1 MRRVFRE
8 PAQPVPVHTSP
19 PVLSWIDQLQRSAGN
34 RAVGR
39 LLRAPAG
46 IAVHQGSTRSA
57 ADLVDVV
64 KKNPKVPKWV
74 KQGIGSRGG
83 ALTAAGLKPP
93 KGRIW
98 DFPDT
103 LEAASAA
110 GNWVITTA
118 KSKIEVRKE
127 AGKLKFHQQVIP
139 DLGQGQRPG
148 SYMKTGTDEYEFSE
162 SRMESDS
169 AEIIYGWTFP
179 ETTSGVPQQTKT
191 AKTKPDKGKGLIV
204 IVTEIAVTAPNGKVK
219 TFTPGPDELAEAII
233 HEIGIH
239 AGLITQGRN
248 DQHSPTN
255 RVVADMDEQ
264 IGEFFHPALPG
275 GGLDTSQVTKD
286 IFAFVNAP

>member
-1 MRRVFRE
+1 MRRVYRE
-8 PAQPVPVHTSP
+8 RLTPAPAPARAPART
-19 PVLSWIDQLQRSAGN
+19 WIAELQRSAGN
-34 RAVGR
+34 RAVGQ
-39 LLRAPAG
+39 LLRAPSG

-74 KQGIGSRGG
+74 KQGLSSRGG
-83 ALTAAGLKPP
+83 TLTAAGLKPP
-93 KGRIW
+93 AGRIW

-103 LEAASAA
+103 LEAASAS

-118 KSKIEVRKE
+118 KSKIEVRDE
-127 AGKLKFHQQVIP
+127 AGKQKFHQVVTP
-139 DLGQGQRPG
+139 DLGKGQRPG
-148 SYMKTGTDEYEFSE
+148 AYMKTGKDEYEFSE

-179 ETTSGVPQQTKT
+179 ETTSGVPQQTQT
-191 AKTKPDKGKGLIV
+191 AKTKPEKGKGLIV
-204 IVTEIAVTAPNGKVK
+204 IVTEIEVTAPNGKVK
-219 TFTPGPDELAEAII
+219 TFKPGPDELAEAII

-255 RVVADMDEQ
+255 RAVADMDEQ
-264 IGEFFHPALPG
+264 IGAFFHPELPG
-275 GGLDTSQVTKD
+275 GGLDISPVTKA
-286 IFAFVNAP
+286 IFAFVAAP